1 MCGRY
6 CIDENTVREIEKIVW
21 QIEER
26 LKRELIGICAEARDI
41 FPSQIAPVLTVDEQG
56 VCCRL
61 QRWGFPGYEGKQLIF
76 NARSESALEKRMF
89 RESVERRRIVIPA
102 ARFYEW
108 NRNKEKNTFS
118 RKGQPAL
125 FMAGFYDRFQ
135 DEERFVILTTTANDS
150 MRPVHDRMPLI
161 LERDEIRPWL
171 SKDGQAEVFLKN
183 TPALLERQVE
193 FEQMSLFNMQYTGDE
208 YDTCSDM

>member
-1 MCGRY
+1 MCGRF
-6 CIDENTVREIEKIVW
+6 CIDGETAKEIEKIVW

-26 LKRELIGICAEARDI
+26 LKRELAGIRTEARDI
-41 FPSQIAPVLTVDEQG
+41 FPSQMAPVLSVDEHG
-56 VCCRL
+56 LCCRL
-61 QRWGFPGYEGKQLIF
+61 QRWGFPGYGGKQLIF

-108 NRNKEKNTFS
+108 SRNKEKNTFS

-125 FMAGFYDRFQ
+125 FMAGFYDRYQ
-135 DEERFVILTTTANDS
+135 GEERFVILTTAANDS

-161 LERDEIRPWL
+161 LERDEIRSWL
-171 SKDGQAEVFLKN
+171 SEDGQVEAFLQK
-183 TPALLERQVE
+183 TPALLERQAD
-193 FEQMSLFNMQYTGDE
+193 FEQMSLF
-208 YDTCSDM
+208 

>member
-6 CIDENTVREIEKIVW
+6 CIDENTIREIEKIVW

-26 LKRELIGICAEARDI
+26 LKRELAGIQTGFGDI
-41 FPSQIAPVLTVDEQG
+41 FPSQMAPVLSVDEQG
-56 VCCRL
+56 LCCRL

-76 NARSESALEKRMF
+76 NARSESALEKKMF
-89 RESVERRRIVIPA
+89 RESIVRRRVVVPA

-108 NRNKEKNTFS
+108 SKNKEKNTFS

-125 FMAGFYDRFQ
+125 FMAGFYDRYHA
-135 DEERFVILTTTANDS
+135 EERFVILTTAANES

-161 LERDEIRPWL
+161 LERDEIQPWL
-171 SKDGQAEVFLKN
+171 REDGQMEAFLRK
-183 TPALLERQVE
+183 TPALLERQVD
-193 FEQMSLFNMQYTGDE
+193 FEQMNLF
-208 YDTCSDM
+208 